1 MRYQNVIFDL
11 YGTLLDI
18 HTNEQKS
25 YLWQK
30 MSELFRAYGAYYT
43 PSALK
48 EAYHEY
54 VHLFESQ
61 LSGPYPEIQLDL
73 VFYQLFQDRGILADQ
88 TLINHTGIT
97 FRTISRSR
105 LALYPDTIEMLSL
118 LKKQGRNLYLLSNA
132 QHMFTEPEITMT
144 GLSAYLD
151 GILYSSDAGCKKPD
165 PSFMELLLDSRELKK
180 ETCIMVG
187 NEAASDIAVAN
198 AVGMDSIYL
207 HTNLSPAGET
217 APTATYQILDGDH
230 LQIPAILSAAK

>member
-43 PSALK
+43 PAALK

-54 VHLFESQ
+54 VRLFESQ
-61 LSGPYPEIQLDL
+61 ISGPYPEIQLEL
-73 VFYQLFQDRGILADQ
+73 VFYQLFEDRGIQADQ
-88 TLINHTGIT
+88 TLIKHTGIT

-105 LALYPDTIEMLSL
+105 LTLYPDTIEMLSL
-118 LKKQGRNLYLLSNA
+118 LKKQGRNIYLLSNA

-144 GLSAYLD
+144 GLAVYLD
-151 GILYSSDAGCKKPD
+151 DILYSSDAGCKKPD
-165 PSFMELLLDSRELKK
+165 PSFMELFLDSRGLKK

-230 LQIPAILSAAK
+230 LQIPVILSAAK